1 MMSGYPFFHDPSRTM
16 NMYLRKRCCESLV
29 LTTSYQVGRLLAVEG
44 SLILEPLPVS
54 MDTLDLLAIVV
65 GHRVGC
71 ARVGRVDTVLLDLPN
86 DPTVE
91 QVEHLPADARSDQPA
106 DARRS
111 EGQYSQAEDGIEWDH
126 GDQWLAHGGRQHR
139 RASGESNETR
149 GRAEGKLNAAAA
161 HAR

>member
-1 MMSGYPFFHDPSRTM
+1 MMSGHPFFHDPSRTM

-71 ARVGRVDTVLLDLPN
+71 ARVGRVDTVLLDPRKELHLLLLDLPN

-91 QVEHLPADARSDQPA
+91 QVEHPPAEARVNIPRLKMGS
-106 DARRS
+106 S
-111 EGQYSQAEDGIEWDH
+111 GIMATN
-126 GDQWLAHGGRQHR
+126 GSPTAVG
-139 RASGESNETR
+139 STV
-149 GRAEGKLNAAAA
+149 
-161 HAR
+161 